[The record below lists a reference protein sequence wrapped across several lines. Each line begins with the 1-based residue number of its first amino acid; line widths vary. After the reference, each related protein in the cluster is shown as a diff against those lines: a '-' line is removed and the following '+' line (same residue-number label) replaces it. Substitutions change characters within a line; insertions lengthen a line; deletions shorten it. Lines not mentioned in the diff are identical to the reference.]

1 MEVLMKILTSV
12 LGVLAVLACLAT
24 IGAVGYSLGRGE
36 SAKNEESQV
45 QEEVKAPE
53 ETPVPTATPENTDGE
68 NAREPEAINHVHN
81 YVESVDRKAACYQTG
96 RKKFTCQC
104 GDFYYE
110 DIPSTGHVP
119 DLWEVTRDATSSQE
133 GQRVRKCIYCDE
145 IVAMETIPKVE
156 ESQSHVHQYSA
167 SVEREPS
174 CILAGLRKYTCSVCG
189 SFYTEQISAMGHI
202 ATDWTEVEKPTT
214 TMLGR
219 EQRTCT
225 VCGVVLDS
233 RPIPVLVPTPS
244 ATPTPTATPTPS
256 QTPAATRAPGST
268 AAPTQAPTPSPTPT
282 PSATP
287 TPTPTPTPHVH
298 QYTSY
303 VIQEPNCDQKGIRS
317 FVCSCG
323 STYGEEIPKDP
334 NRHTFQATVVP
345 PTADSQGYTIYRCI
359 RCNHSYNDNY
369 TPATN

>member
-133 GQRVRKCIYCDE
+133 GP
-145 IVAMETIPKVE
+145 MGIP
-156 ESQSHVHQYSA
+156 
-167 SVEREPS
+167 
-174 CILAGLRKYTCSVCG
+174 CSN
-189 SFYTEQISAMGHI
+189 M
-202 ATDWTEVEKPTT
+202 
-214 TMLGR
+214 
-219 EQRTCT
+219 
-225 VCGVVLDS
+225 
-233 RPIPVLVPTPS
+233 
-244 ATPTPTATPTPS
+244 
-256 QTPAATRAPGST
+256 AA
-268 AAPTQAPTPSPTPT
+268 
-282 PSATP
+282 
-287 TPTPTPTPHVH
+287 
-298 QYTSY
+298 
-303 VIQEPNCDQKGIRS
+303 
-317 FVCSCG
+317 
-323 STYGEEIPKDP
+323 
-334 NRHTFQATVVP
+334 
-345 PTADSQGYTIYRCI
+345 
-359 RCNHSYNDNY
+359 
-369 TPATN
+369 